1 MSDTPRTDAMEA
13 RVSSECRNL
22 SDETRNWLMQAK
34 SRELNCTLERELA
47 AVKEQLAE
55 ARRDAERYRVY
66 RLYKTSGAWPSFR
79 GQEPGLCAWGGTHAG
94 KEYTGEVIDK
104 MMDEMLASKYS
115 RPILDAAMKEPA

>member
-47 AVKEQLAE
+47 AVKEQLAD
-55 ARRDAERYRVY
+55 ARRDAIAECWNAVNKYI
-66 RLYKTSGAWPSFR
+66 
-79 GQEPGLCAWGGTHAG
+79 THG
-94 KEYTGEVIDK
+94 PIEGNGC
-104 MMDEMLASKYS
+104 DELSKRNGMVLATNL
-115 RPILDAAMKEPA
+115 IAAMKESI